1 MTKRR
6 FILLVFEIIVLT
18 IMLMSC
24 GVNDSESGMSATV
37 TNDAAVMEDA
47 AVTEDAAVD
56 EDEGRGDLIE
66 DVGPCLSLIINSSA
80 SALKPPQVH
89 HGY

>member
-47 AVTEDAAVD
+47 AAD
-56 EDEGRGDLIE
+56 
-66 DVGPCLSLIINSSA
+66 
-80 SALKPPQVH
+80 
-89 HGY
+89 

>member
-6 FILLVFEIIVLT
+6 LILLVFEIIVLT

-37 TNDAAVMEDA
+37 TNDAAV
-47 AVTEDAAVD
+47 TEDAAAD

-66 DVGPCLSLIINSSA
+66 DEGPCLSLIINSSA
-80 SALKPPQVH
+80 SALKPPQAH